1 MVAHVLVSSANTA
14 SEHLIEFPMNGNTY
28 TAKVFIGEWGVDV
41 DWFIGEDFIAIDDRW
56 KVLPTELFNLEDS
69 DWEEILYQ

>member
-1 MVAHVLVSSANTA
+1 MVANVISSETSASTHV
-14 SEHLIEFPMNGNTY
+14 IEFPMNGNTF

-56 KVLPTELFNLEDS
+56 KVLPTELYDLEDS
-69 DWEEILYQ
+69 DWEEILYP

>member
-1 MVAHVLVSSANTA
+1 MVANVISSETSSSTHV
-14 SEHLIEFPMNGNTY
+14 IEFTMNGNTY

-56 KVLPTELFNLEDS
+56 KVLPTELYDLDDS
-69 DWEEILYQ
+69 DWEEILYP

>member
-1 MVAHVLVSSANTA
+1 MVANVISSETSSSTHV
-14 SEHLIEFPMNGNTY
+14 IEFPMNGNTF

-56 KVLPTELFNLEDS
+56 KFLPTELFDLDDS
-69 DWEEILYQ
+69 DWEEILFS

>member
-1 MVAHVLVSSANTA
+1 
-14 SEHLIEFPMNGNTY
+14 MNGNVY

-56 KVLPTELFNLEDS
+56 KVLPTDLYNLDDS
-69 DWEEILYQ
+69 DWEEILFP

>member
-1 MVAHVLVSSANTA
+1 MVANVISSETSSSTHV
-14 SEHLIEFPMNGNTY
+14 IEFPMNGNTF

-56 KVLPTELFNLEDS
+56 KVLPTELNDLEDS
-69 DWEEILYQ
+69 DWEEILFP

>member
-1 MVAHVLVSSANTA
+1 MVANVISSQTSSTDHV
-14 SEHLIEFPMNGNTY
+14 IEFPMNGNVY

-56 KVLPTELFNLEDS
+56 KVLPTELFDLEDS
-69 DWEEILYQ
+69 DWEEILFP

>member
-1 MVAHVLVSSANTA
+1 
-14 SEHLIEFPMNGNTY
+14 MNGNIF

-56 KVLPTELFNLEDS
+56 KVLPTELNDLDDS
-69 DWEEILYQ
+69 DWEEILYP

>member
-1 MVAHVLVSSANTA
+1 
-14 SEHLIEFPMNGNTY
+14 MNGNTF

-56 KVLPTELFNLEDS
+56 KVLPTELFDLEDS
-69 DWEEILYQ
+69 DWEEILFP